1 MRESIESSSWFAMR
15 VFMNKVSVC
24 RDLFNIYNNVLSGV
38 NPMDAHFPKDMQGDV
53 MEYYAPFYLDT
64 YTNVKGHQVD
74 VEKPLIPSLFFMRSN
89 ERQAECLERNLQGRA
104 HLYRQRKNNR
114 MLPVEIPLKQ
124 MQMFMMVTSGDQ
136 EGLEYFQDGAFD
148 WQKGER
154 VRVIDGRFKGLEG
167 EIKRIRG
174 DHRLVVTVEGVC
186 AVATTYIPRC
196 LLEKLD

>member
-1 MRESIESSSWFAMR
+1 MNEKSTSVSWFAMR

-24 RDLFNIYNNVLSGV
+24 RDLLHIYNNVLEGKS
-38 NPMDAHFPKDMQGDV
+38 PKTDTFPEDMQGDV

-64 YTNVKGHQVD
+64 YTNAKGHRVD
-74 VEKPLIPSLFFMRSN
+74 IEKPLIPSLFFMRSSK
-89 ERQAECLERNLQGRA
+89 RQAECLERNLQGRA
-104 HLYRQRKNNR
+104 CLYRWRRNDR
-114 MLPVEIPLKQ
+114 ILPVAIPLRQ

-136 EGLEYFQDGAFD
+136 DGLEFFEDGAFN

-174 DHRLVVTVEGVC
+174 DHRLVVSVEGVC

-196 LLEKLD
+196 FLEKLN

>member
-1 MRESIESSSWFAMR
+1 MKESIESSSWFAMR

-64 YTNVKGHQVD
+64 YTNVKGRQVD

-89 ERQAECLERNLQGRA
+89 ERQAECLERSLQGRA

-136 EGLEYFQDGAFD
+136 EGLEYFQDGAYD

-196 LLEKLD
+196 FLEKLD